1 MLFNSFAF
9 LLAFLPLAMGL
20 HGLVERFAPSWR
32 LALLLVLSLAFYAWW
47 DWRFL
52 PLLVAS
58 IALNWLIAEAFHR
71 SKAGG
76 LITLAI
82 IGNLAVL
89 ALFKYVDFFAGLAA
103 ALPGLPAPKLDLAL
117 PLGISFFTFHHVM
130 YLTDLRRGQAPRYD
144 PVRYGLYIAFFPQV
158 LAGPLVRWREIMH
171 QFEERPY
178 QRPDAAERFGR
189 GLLLLTA
196 GLAKKVLLGDPL
208 AEYANPV
215 FAAAAAGQIVSVAQA
230 WQATLAFTFQI
241 YFDFSGYTDMALG
254 LALLFGIV
262 LPQNFETPYRAASI
276 QDFWRRWHMTLSRF
290 LRDYLYIALGGSK
303 HGLPRQVW
311 ALFATMA
318 LGGLWHGAGL
328 TYVAWGAA
336 HGLALIVALLWRRS
350 GWPMPAVL
358 GWFLTFLFVTLCW
371 VLFRASSFEAALAI
385 YKGLLGLAPLG
396 TGFKWRAL
404 LPAAAFAI
412 IGPSAWA
419 LVHKLPPMRW
429 LAVVAAV
436 LFVLILFKIGEDAN
450 YEFIYFQF

>member
-9 LLAFLPLAMGL
+9 LLAFLPLAIGL
-20 HGLVERFAPSWR
+20 HWLVERFAPHWR
-32 LALLLVLSLAFYAWW
+32 LALLLLLSLAFYAYW

-52 PLLVAS
+52 PLLIIS
-58 IALNWLIAEAFHR
+58 IGLNWLIAEAFQ
-71 SKAGG
+71 KTQAGM
-76 LITLAI
+76 LITVAI
-82 IGNLAVL
+82 VANLMLL
-89 ALFKYVDFFAGLAA
+89 ALFKYFNFFADLAGIV
-103 ALPGLPAPKLDLAL
+103 PGLPAPRLDLAL

-144 PVRYGLYIAFFPQV
+144 LVRYGLYIAFFPQV

-178 QRPDAAERFGR
+178 LRADAAKRIGC
-189 GLLLLTA
+189 GLMLLTA

-215 FAAAAAGQIVSVAQA
+215 FAAAAAGKAISVAQA
-230 WQATLAFTFQI
+230 WQGTLAFSLQI

-262 LPQNFETPYRAASI
+262 LPQNFEVPYRALSI

-290 LRDYLYIALGGSK
+290 LRDYLYIALGGSR
-303 HGLPRQVW
+303 HGLQRQVW

-328 TYVAWGAA
+328 TFVAWGAA
-336 HGLALIVALLWRRS
+336 HGLALVVALLWRRV
-350 GWPMPAVL
+350 GWPMPALL
-358 GWFLTFLFVTLCW
+358 GWLLTFLFVTLCW
-371 VLFRASSFEAALAI
+371 VLFRAPSFEAALAI
-385 YKGLLGLAPLG
+385 YKGLFGLAPMG

-412 IGPSAWA
+412 IGPTAWA
-419 LVHKLPPMRW
+419 LIHRLPPTRW
-429 LAVVAAV
+429 LAVTAAI

>member
-9 LLAFLPLAMGL
+9 LLAFLPLALVL
-20 HGLVERFAPSWR
+20 HALVERFAPAWR

-52 PLLVAS
+52 PLLMTS
-58 IALNWLIAEAFHR
+58 ILVNWLAAEGFQKTR
-71 SKAGG
+71 SGA
-76 LITLAI
+76 LITAAI
-82 IGNLAVL
+82 IANLAVL
-89 ALFKYVDFFAGLAA
+89 ALFKYFNFFAGLAA
-103 ALPGLPAPKLDLAL
+103 ALPDLSAPKLDLAL

-130 YLTDLRRGQAPRYD
+130 YLTDLRRGQAPRFD
-144 PVRYGLYIAFFPQV
+144 LVRYGLYIAFFPQV

-178 QRPDAAERFGR
+178 QRPDAMERFGR

-215 FAAAAAGQIVSVAQA
+215 FAAAAAGQVVTVAQA
-230 WQATLAFTFQI
+230 WQGTLAFTFQI

-262 LPQNFETPYRAASI
+262 LPPNFETPYRAASI

-290 LRDYLYIALGGSK
+290 LRDYLYIALGGSR

-336 HGLALIVALLWRRS
+336 HGLALIAALLWRRA
-350 GWPMPAVL
+350 GWPMPAPL
-358 GWFLTFLFVTLCW
+358 GWLLTFVFVTLCW
-371 VLFRASSFEAALAI
+371 VLFRATGFEAALAI
-385 YKGLLGLAPLG
+385 YKGLIGLAPIG
-396 TGFKWRAL
+396 SGFKWRAL

-419 LVHKLPPMRW
+419 LVHRLPPARW
-429 LAVVAAV
+429 LAVVVAL
-436 LFVLILFKIGEDAN
+436 LFVLILFKIGEDGN